1 MEEVRPW
8 CGEPWDRGRLKNRN
22 RTVTDRRTVLTTRS
36 GAAAAAAAAAAADM
50 NLPFVT
56 ESAEPRLRPSATA
69 ARRRVY
75 GECVTFSHLPCICG
89 SP

>member
-1 MEEVRPW
+1 MVWRTLGPRTAR
-8 CGEPWDRGRLKNRN
+8 EPN

-36 GAAAAAAAAAAADM
+36 GAAAAAAAADM

-69 ARRRVY
+69 ASRSVY
-75 GECVTFSHLPCICG
+75 GECVTFSPLPCICG